1 MTREPT
7 PAVPALPKAILLDLD
22 DTIISAHGN
31 RGDDWRQVLAGF
43 EGHEAIGDYER
54 LHDNVLAV
62 AQWFWS
68 DTDRHRIGRQDIRKA
83 RRDIVARAFAQIE
96 LDHDELCHTIA
107 DAFSDHREAA
117 MQLFPGALDAIDRLR
132 AAGVALALVTNGGA
146 QGQRAKIER
155 FDLAHR
161 FDHILIEGEFGKGKP
176 EPEVYLYLMERLQ
189 SGPDTTWVVGD
200 NLEWE
205 VAAPSASASTPSGAI
220 PTPRACPRAARSSRT
235 ELSRACRNCWNRWPT
250 SPELPVPANPP

>member
-1 MTREPT
+1 MPREPT

-31 RGDDWRQVLAGF
+31 QGDAWRQVLAGF
-43 EGHEAIGDYER
+43 EGHEAVADHER
-54 LHDNVLAV
+54 LHDHVLAA

-68 DTDRHRIGRQDIRKA
+68 DTDRHRIGRHDIRKA

-117 MQLFPGALDAIDRLR
+117 MQLFPGALDTLDRLR
-132 AAGVALALVTNGGA
+132 QEGVALALVTNGGA

-176 EPEVYLYLMERLQ
+176 EPEVYLHLMERLD

-205 VAAPSASASTPSGAI
+205 VAAPQRLGIHAIWCDPYAKGLPEGSAIKPDRIIQA
-220 PTPRACPRAARSSRT
+220 
-235 ELSRACRNCWNRWPT
+235 L
-250 SPELPVPANPP
+250 PELLEPVTYKP